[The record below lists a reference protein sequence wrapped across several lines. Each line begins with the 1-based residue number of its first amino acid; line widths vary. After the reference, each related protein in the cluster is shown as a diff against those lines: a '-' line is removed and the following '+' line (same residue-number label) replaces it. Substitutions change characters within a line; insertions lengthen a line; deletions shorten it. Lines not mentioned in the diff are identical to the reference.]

1 MAKQKHPQ
9 YYSRKFLNKSRGT
22 AMIEACVD
30 ISAYSMG
37 GTVCIS
43 DCYRKAE
50 LDLHVYDKK
59 SFKEKSDKLNLLI
72 KELTLLKEFM
82 DNHHDYYFELK
93 EKNKG
98 KSLLAM
104 MDEEDEDD

>member
-1 MAKQKHPQ
+1 MV
-9 YYSRKFLNKSRGT
+9 
-22 AMIEACVD
+22 EASVE

-37 GTVCIS
+37 GSICIS
-43 DCYRKAE
+43 DCYRKVE

-72 KELTLLKEFM
+72 KELVLLKEFI
-82 DNHHDYYFELK
+82 DNNGDYYFELK
-93 EKNKG
+93 SKNKG